1 MNKFTFIFLL
11 VFFVATLALGIY
23 ALRNT
28 VSFKGQA
35 GFKCPER
42 EIPSEGFCPENQ
54 SPKIEKDSQGCIQF
68 VCR

>member
-35 GFKCPER
+35 GFKCP
-42 EIPSEGFCPENQ
+42 SEGFCPENQ